1 MRETAIIE
9 EDCEITISD
18 PIWTPIYS
26 HIMRRWAF
34 HKVNI
39 LVARFNRGIEKF
51 TNIVGYIRGVLA
63 TKSKII

>member
-34 HKVNI
+34 HKADI
-39 LVARFNRGIEKF
+39 LATIYYRGI
-51 TNIVGYIRGVLA
+51 
-63 TKSKII
+63 